1 MTFLH
6 SELNCYYLDVSMKS
20 PPVSPRHNLQ
30 GSSRTTGGII
40 RGRALGN
47 AYNHADTSDLRLELD
62 LSLAIPGKVY
72 LYDVIADS
80 SSFDLATVKPSRI
93 LKIDAS
99 PTLAPVL
106 TKLARKYSPVRS
118 TFSFLFF

>member
-1 MTFLH
+1 
-6 SELNCYYLDVSMKS
+6 MKS

-30 GSSRTTGGII
+30 GFSRTTGGII
-40 RGRALGN
+40 HGQVLGN
-47 AYNHADTSDLRLELD
+47 AYNHADTSDLWLELD

-80 SSFDLATVKPSRI
+80 SSFDLATVKPSHI

-106 TKLARKYSPVRS
+106 TKLACKYSPVQS

>member
-1 MTFLH
+1 MAEHWEMHIIMLTPLTFSWSL
-6 SELNCYYLDVSMKS
+6 
-20 PPVSPRHNLQ
+20 
-30 GSSRTTGGII
+30 I
-40 RGRALGN
+40 
-47 AYNHADTSDLRLELD
+47 
-62 LSLAIPGKVY
+62 SLAIPGKVY

-80 SSFDLATVKPSRI
+80 ASFDLATVKSSCI

-106 TKLARKYSPVRS
+106 TKLAHKYSPVQS

>member
-1 MTFLH
+1 
-6 SELNCYYLDVSMKS
+6 MKS
-20 PPVSPRHNLQ
+20 PPVSPRQNLQ
-30 GSSRTTGGII
+30 GSSCTTGGII

-47 AYNHADTSDLRLELD
+47 AYNHADTSDLQLELD

-80 SSFDLATVKPSRI
+80 SSFDLATVRPSRI

-106 TKLARKYSPVRS
+106 TKLACKYSPV
-118 TFSFLFF
+118 

>member
-1 MTFLH
+1 
-6 SELNCYYLDVSMKS
+6 MKS
-20 PPVSPRHNLQ
+20 PPVSPCHNLQ
-30 GSSRTTGGII
+30 GSSCTTGSII
-40 RGRALGN
+40 RGQALGN
-47 AYNHADTSDLRLELD
+47 AYNHADASDLRLELD

-106 TKLARKYSPVRS
+106 TKLAHKYSPVRS